1 MGAVS
6 PGSPAAPSP
15 SLEPPVRLALQSIK
29 VRLTEYTCYLLSNFS
44 HRCRPTLPMM
54 CAHTQL
60 KSEKKKA
67 TSPQAWDP
75 QHSSEFLLSH
85 PQYPLST
92 PQIKCAQHAAC
103 ECPQLPDP
111 WANCYAHP
119 PTYLPQI
126 KASAPAPAPYTKRGS
141 RKAFTGY
148 STPLVLQGGSRLV
161 GG

>member
-60 KSEKKKA
+60 KSKEKKKK
-67 TSPQAWDP
+67 PP
-75 QHSSEFLLSH
+75 HPKRGIHSI
-85 PQYPLST
+85 PLSSFSVTQST
-92 PQIKCAQHAAC
+92 P
-103 ECPQLPDP
+103 
-111 WANCYAHP
+111 
-119 PTYLPQI
+119 
-126 KASAPAPAPYTKRGS
+126 SAPLKSSVHNMRPVSALS
-141 RKAFTGY
+141 
-148 STPLVLQGGSRLV
+148 SLTPGPTAMHILPRISPRSRLLHQRQLHTPR
-161 GG
+161 GGAERHSRATLPPWFFREAQG